1 MEVDSDADSR
11 FLEGTRHFLSWF
23 QSLPGATFH
32 QDIAIEDLR
41 GRNAGRGIVAQADIA
56 ADTVLFTIPRSSILC
71 ATTSPL
77 KDKIPDIFDLD
88 NDDGDESDDEGD
100 GSSQNSW
107 TLLILILIYEYLQGS
122 SSQWKPYLDVLPS
135 TFNTPM
141 FWTSSQLSF
150 LQASAVTSKIG
161 QAEADKMIAS
171 RILPVIR
178 SHPQTFFP
186 SSATPLSDD
195 QLMQLAHRMGSTI
208 MSYAFDLE
216 QDMEIPEQLENDDE
230 WEEDREGKT
239 MLGMVP
245 MADILNA
252 DAEFNA
258 HINHAENALTAVSLR
273 PIKKGEEILN
283 FYGPLSSAELLR
295 RYGYVTEKHARWDV
309 VELPWGLVS
318 SVLQSRLQV
327 QPEVWEKVS
336 ALVQQNDEYEEA
348 FVLERQSVDPSS
360 TGLLEEPAA
369 FTSLPDELGEQ
380 FKLCL
385 KACKKVTESKNDG
398 AVRAL
403 NDKDWRKRLYL
414 ETIIE
419 VVMQREK
426 EYGTTLEEDD
436 QLLRSSF
443 SDERE
448 KMAVWVRRGEKQ
460 ILREA
465 QAWIK
470 TQLEELRNKPVQQP
484 EEEGRAAKR
493 RRI

>member
-32 QDIAIEDLR
+32 KDIAIEDLR
-41 GRNAGRGIVAQADIA
+41 SRNAGRGIVAQADIA
-56 ADTVLFTIPRSSILC
+56 ADTVLFTIPRNSILC
-71 ATTSPL
+71 AATSPL
-77 KDKIPDIFDLD
+77 KDKLPEIFDLD
-88 NDDGDESDDEGD
+88 NDDEDESGDESDGD
-100 GSSQNSW
+100 NQNSW
-107 TLLILILIYEYLQGS
+107 TLLILILIHEYLQGS

-141 FWTSSQLSF
+141 FWTPSQLSF
-150 LQASAVTSKIG
+150 LQASAVTSRIG
-161 QAEADKMIAS
+161 QEEADKMIAS
-171 RILPVIR
+171 KILPVIR
-178 SHPQTFFP
+178 SHPQIFFP
-186 SSATPLSDD
+186 SSATPLSHD
-195 QLMQLAHRMGSTI
+195 QLIQLAHRMGSTI

-258 HINHAENALTAVSLR
+258 HINHAEDALTAVSLR
-273 PIKKGEEILN
+273 PIRKGEEILN

-309 VELPWGLVS
+309 VELSWSLIS
-318 SVLQSRLQV
+318 SALQSKLQA
-327 QPEVWEKVS
+327 QPEVWEKVC
-336 ALVQQNDEYEEA
+336 ALVQQDEEFEEA
-348 FVLERQSVDPSS
+348 FVLERQSPDPSS
-360 TGLLEEPAA
+360 TGLLEEPAE

-385 KACKKVTESKNDG
+385 KACKKITDSKNDM
-398 AVRAL
+398 ALRAL

-414 ETIIE
+414 ETILE
-419 VVMQREK
+419 AVTQRER
-426 EYGTTLEEDD
+426 EYGTTLEQDD
-436 QLLRSSF
+436 QLLSANP
-443 SDERE
+443 SDQRE
-448 KMAVWVRRGEKQ
+448 KMAVWVRRGEKLV
-460 ILREA
+460 LREA
-465 QAWIK
+465 RAWIT
-470 TQLEELRNKPVQQP
+470 TQLEELRNRPVEQP
-484 EEEGRAAKR
+484 QDEGRAAKR

>member
-11 FLEGTRHFLSWF
+11 FQEGTRHFLDWF

-32 QDIAIEDLR
+32 KDIAIEDLR
-41 GRNAGRGIVAQADIA
+41 SRNAGRGIVAQADIA

-71 ATTSPL
+71 AATSPL
-77 KDKIPDIFDLD
+77 KDKIPNIFDLD
-88 NDDGDESDDEGD
+88 SEEGDDSEDEGE
-100 GSSQNSW
+100 GSNQNSW

-122 SSQWKPYLDVLPS
+122 SSQWKSYLDVLPS

-141 FWTSSQLSF
+141 FWTPNQLSF
-150 LQASAVTSKIG
+150 LQASAITSKIG
-161 QAEADKMIAS
+161 QAEAEKMIAS
-171 RILPVIR
+171 KILPVIR
-178 SHPQTFFP
+178 SHPQIFFP

-195 QLMQLAHRMGSTI
+195 QLTQLAHRMGSTI

-258 HINHAENALTAVSLR
+258 HINHAEDALTAVSLR
-273 PIKKGEEILN
+273 PIRKGGEILN

-309 VELPWGLVS
+309 VELSWSLVS
-318 SVLQSRLQV
+318 SALQPKLQV
-327 QPEVWEKVS
+327 QPEPWEKIS
-336 ALVQQNDEYEEA
+336 TLVQHNEEFEEA
-348 FVLERQSVDPSS
+348 FVLERQSPDPSS
-360 TGLLEEPAA
+360 TGLLEESAS

-385 KACKKVTESKNDG
+385 KVCKKVTEGRNDI
-398 AVRAL
+398 AALAL
-403 NDKDWRKRLYL
+403 NDKDFRKKLYL
-414 ETIIE
+414 ETILE
-419 VVMQREK
+419 AVMQREE
-426 EYGTTLEEDD
+426 EYGATLEQDD
-436 QLLRSSF
+436 QLLRSGLP
-443 SDERE
+443 DERE

-465 QAWIK
+465 QVWIN
-470 TQLEELRNKPVQQP
+470 TQLEELRDRPTEQQ
-484 EEEGRAAKR
+484 EDEGRAAKR
-493 RRI
+493 RKL